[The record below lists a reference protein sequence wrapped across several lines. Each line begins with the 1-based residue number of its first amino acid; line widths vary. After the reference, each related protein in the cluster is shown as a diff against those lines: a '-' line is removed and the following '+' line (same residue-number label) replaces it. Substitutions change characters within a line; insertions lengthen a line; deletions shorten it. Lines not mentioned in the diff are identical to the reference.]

1 MQARALGA
9 AGRVCLCCSY
19 AWFFGVMPWLQHH
32 AAEGAACC
40 RWPLMYTPSRGGL
53 ALAQLQWRQQRFLKV
68 CCLAEP
74 ELPTV
79 HHLTLGFLF
88 SASVY

>member
-1 MQARALGA
+1 
-9 AGRVCLCCSY
+9 
-19 AWFFGVMPWLQHH
+19 
-32 AAEGAACC
+32 
-40 RWPLMYTPSRGGL
+40 MYTPSRGGL